1 MEESGCRKP
10 VGESGNT
17 TAFRGVGE
25 LTGRRRRRTSR
36 RRRQADASHPA
47 SHPAFLEEEKI
58 LKEIKQKVREN
69 FYQITQYVMDE
80 MIDDGIWTDNLRRA
94 VENPQVLGTFEG
106 RYTKGTMPGY
116 EKTEGYL
123 LWGFDSSE
131 SREIRMDCQILDS
144 GKLRIIGV
152 DTKFR
157 SLRRRSVSNV
167 GTSDTTRA

>member
-1 MEESGCRKP
+1 M
-10 VGESGNT
+10 
-17 TAFRGVGE
+17 GV
-25 LTGRRRRRTSR
+25 S
-36 RRRQADASHPA
+36 QASA
-47 SHPAFLEEEKI
+47 EEEKI
-58 LKEIKQKVREN
+58 IQLIKQKVREN

-80 MIDDGIWTDNLRRA
+80 MIDDGIWIDNLRRA
-94 VENPQVLGTFEG
+94 VENPQVLGAFEG

-123 LWGFDSSE
+123 LWGFDYSE